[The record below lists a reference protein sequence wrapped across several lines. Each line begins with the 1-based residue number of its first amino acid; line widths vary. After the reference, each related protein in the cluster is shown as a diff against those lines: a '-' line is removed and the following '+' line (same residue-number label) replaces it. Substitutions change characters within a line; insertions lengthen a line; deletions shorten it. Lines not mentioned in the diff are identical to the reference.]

1 MDKSDIAKKVKECID
16 KSKKRNFKQ
25 SVEICVNF
33 ENVDMKQADNKLNIS
48 VLLPKGRG
56 KEINIGVF
64 ADGDM
69 NLQAKKLSKYVLD
82 KVELE
87 KYVENRRN
95 MRKFAN
101 SCYSFIAQAD
111 LMPLIGKK
119 WGVVLAPRGKMPQ
132 SVPPSADLKQ
142 IFERLKNTVRIVS
155 KKNPTVNAPVG
166 TEDMSPSD
174 IAENIIA
181 VINGIEMQISRDK
194 FKSVYVKTTMSK
206 PIRLL

>member
-1 MDKSDIAKKVKECID
+1 MDKSDIAKKVKECIN

-25 SVEICVNF
+25 SVEICINF
-33 ENVDMKQADNKLNIS
+33 ENVDMKQADNKLNIG

-56 KEINIGVF
+56 KGVDIGVF

-69 NLQAKKLSKYVLD
+69 NLQAKKLSKYVLSRE
-82 KVELE
+82 ELE
-87 KYVENRRN
+87 EYSKNRRD

-101 SCYSFIAQAD
+101 SCYSFVAQAD
-111 LMPLIGKK
+111 LMPVIGKK

-132 SVPPSADLKQ
+132 PVPPSADLKQ

-174 IAENIIA
+174 IAENILA
-181 VINGIEMQISRDK
+181 VINGIERQISRDK
-194 FKSVYVKTTMSK
+194 FKSIYVKTTMGKSV
-206 PIRLL
+206 RLL